1 MQNRKG
7 TISQEIIEYILD
19 DVICQKHFQN
29 QYVSYITHKI
39 YAMLVHGNLDVVVV
53 SKVCNKNIIAQI
65 GNTNK

>member
-19 DVICQKHFQN
+19 DVICQKQFQN

-39 YAMLVHGNLDVVVV
+39 YAMLVHSNLDVVVV